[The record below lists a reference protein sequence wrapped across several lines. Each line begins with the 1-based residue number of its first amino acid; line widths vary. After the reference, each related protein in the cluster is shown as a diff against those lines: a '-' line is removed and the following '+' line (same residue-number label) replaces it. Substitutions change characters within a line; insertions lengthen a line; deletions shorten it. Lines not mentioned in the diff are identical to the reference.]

1 MATRKLGDKLRE
13 YREKN
18 GLTLGDVAKRL
29 GCSYQAVQK
38 WEAGTARPR
47 TDKLRRLAWLY
58 GVPVEELLPAHDPY
72 AHYLTPLIPELEARL
87 QRDLSGLVQASKERA
102 NRIYELAMRD
112 LGCPGVLHSFLD
124 EATESYLQGKM
135 SDLGLYEHAKM
146 QIERMAK
153 LMIEYEKKRDKNVL
167 ENQDS

>member
-1 MATRKLGDKLRE
+1 MTRKLGDKLRE

-38 WEAGTARPR
+38 WESGSARPR

-58 GVPVEELLPAHDPY
+58 GVQVEELLPVHDPY
-72 AHYLTPLIPELEARL
+72 AHYKTQLVPELEARL
-87 QRDLSGLVQASKERA
+87 SRDLSGLVQSSKERA

-112 LGCPGVLHSFLD
+112 MGCPGVLHSFLD
-124 EATESYLQGKM
+124 EATESYLQGKS
-135 SDLGLYEHAKM
+135 SDIALYEYAKM
-146 QIERMAK
+146 QIERMSK
-153 LMIEYEKKRDKNVL
+153 LMIAYEKKKEKERDA
-167 ENQDS
+167 S